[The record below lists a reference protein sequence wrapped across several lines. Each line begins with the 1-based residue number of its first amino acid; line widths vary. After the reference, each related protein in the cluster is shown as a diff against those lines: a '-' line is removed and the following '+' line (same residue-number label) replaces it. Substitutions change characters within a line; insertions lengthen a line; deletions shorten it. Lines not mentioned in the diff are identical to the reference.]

1 MIAWSL
7 QNTQL
12 LRYREALSVD
22 RARITLGQIHSFN
35 KRIRSSGVERGNV
48 SSLRRRRRRIEQSK
62 KCARRRE
69 QTRMGR
75 RRCRPHPSPVRFRV
89 NLGQANCRHI
99 FVYQGLVGDVDS
111 VVALLALLY
120 EV

>member
-1 MIAWSL
+1 MSPP
-7 QNTQL
+7 
-12 LRYREALSVD
+12 SV
-22 RARITLGQIHSFN
+22 AAVVESSNQ
-35 KRIRSSGVERGNV
+35 RSVP
-48 SSLRRRRRRIEQSK
+48 
-62 KCARRRE
+62 RRRE
-69 QTRMGR
+69 QTWMGR

>member
-1 MIAWSL
+1 MEERRPESHCPLIG
-7 QNTQL
+7 
-12 LRYREALSVD
+12 
-22 RARITLGQIHSFN
+22 LGLHLVRFIHS
-35 KRIRSSGVERGNV
+35 IREFDHLERGNV
-48 SSLRRRRRRIEQSK
+48 SSLRRRRRRRIEQSK

-69 QTRMGR
+69 QTWMGR

-89 NLGQANCRHI
+89 NLGQANCQHI